1 MKTCKNCNQPIPNGR
16 LKILPGATTC
26 VTCSTEEKWSAIH
39 VIHHKTGNE
48 VQIVK
53 DAEVAKEFNRLA
65 SRAGFGTLR
74 GMKPGKKVKTTV
86 AAAAPKFLVED
97 RPSDLETLGTRAM
110 EIMDIKGYES
120 AITFV
125 KEQIRDRSVS
135 DIQGNKVLRIL
146 NELKVSTKEVP
157 ELTTKERYNPYGK
170 YEPKFTKEIVSKE
183 IMDSFKN
190 WRK

>member
-1 MKTCKNCNQPIPNGR
+1 MKKCISCNQPIPEGR

-74 GMKPGKKVKTTV
+74 GMKPGKKVKTTIATV
-86 AAAAPKFLVED
+86 TPKFIVED
-97 RPSDLETLGTRAM
+97 RPEDLETLGAAAM
-110 EIMDIKGYES
+110 EIMDTKGYDQ
-120 AITFV
+120 AVAFV
-125 KEQIRDRSVS
+125 KEQIRDRAVS

-146 NELKVSTKEVP
+146 NQLNVSTKEVTISTP
-157 ELTTKERYNPYGK
+157 KEKYNPYGK
-170 YEPKFTKEIVSKE
+170 YEPKIPKEIVSKE
-183 IMDSFKN
+183 IIDSFKN